1 MANTNDFISFQNKI
15 TTLLNNNKDTLCDF
29 SLLEILYLVAFLFL
43 INWVFNCIRNFIKYL
58 FPSFYSTLANTF
70 WLILLYVYF
79 EISYSIWN
87 NKVLIFNNE
96 DECVGFIENT
106 SSCTNW
112 NFKEIYGWIRIPITN
127 LTKQINP

>member
-1 MANTNDFISFQNKI
+1 MADTYDFISFQNKI
-15 TTLLNNNKDTLCDF
+15 TTLLNNNKDALCVF
-29 SLLEILYLVAFLFL
+29 SPLEILYLVAFLFL

-58 FPSFYSTLANTF
+58 LPSFYSTLVNTF

-87 NKVLIFNNE
+87 NRDLIFNNE
-96 DECVGFIENT
+96 DECSGTNGDT

-112 NFKEIYGWIRIPITN
+112 SLKVLYERIRIPITN
-127 LTKQINP
+127 LTK